1 MRACLKLLTI
11 LLVSI
16 LIMHTKAGAQ
26 TASGEGMY
34 AWDPDSVTVYAAP
47 DLDSGVLYKIAYGER
62 VQLNIQEEAGKPVFG
77 ESGNPFHQALNTH
90 WVRITYK
97 GRSGYTAGHLIS
109 DKEPM
114 IFDGPAP
121 EPIGEYLRRTLQPT
135 GKETRTD
142 KSGRATV
149 VIDSVQFKSGS
160 YHKRIYGD
168 CMANVFY
175 LTGYTF
181 AEAYNLLHTG
191 TYYIMQTTDGE
202 MRMGTGFT
210 GLVHGKYMFKDSFG
224 KSGLFIEPGDN
235 GSHTL
240 AYYSCS

>member
-34 AWDPDSVTVYAAP
+34 AWDPDSVTVYASP
-47 DLDSGVLYKIAYGER
+47 DHDSGVLYKIAYGER
-62 VQLNIQEEAGKPVFG
+62 VQLNMPEETGKPFFG
-77 ESGNPFHQALNTH
+77 DSGNPFHQALNTH

-97 GRSGYTAGHLIS
+97 GRSGYTAAHLIS

-114 IFDGPAP
+114 IFNGPAP
-121 EPIGEYLRRTLQPT
+121 EPIGEYLRRTLLEA
-135 GKETRTD
+135 GKETRSNKT
-142 KSGRATV
+142 GRATV
-149 VIDSVQFKSGS
+149 VTDSVGFDNGS
-160 YHKRIYGD
+160 FHVKTMGD
-168 CMANVFY
+168 CTADVFY
-175 LTGYTF
+175 LTSYTF
-181 AEAYNLLHTG
+181 AEAYNLLYTG
-191 TYYIMQTTDGE
+191 TYYIMQTPDGE
-202 MRMGTGFT
+202 MRMGADFSGR
-210 GLVHGKYMFKDSFG
+210 LLGKYMFKDSFG
-224 KSGLFIEPGDN
+224 KSGLFIDPGDN